1 MLRKEKLR
9 EVLSDT
15 FGLPATDID
24 VDGCAYIKCQDHI
37 ACRECPYYL
46 FWEKQFEEK
55 EGDAT

>member
-15 FGLPATDID
+15 FGLPTTDID
-24 VDGCAYIKCQDHI
+24 TDHCAFIKCPDHI
-37 ACRECPYYL
+37 PCNECQYYL